1 MLAGL
6 AAGSA
11 AGATT
16 LPVLW
21 EAGGLD
27 AGSTGAGQA
36 ARIASDPAG
45 NVAVVSGPAVFS
57 DLAVTSYTPAG
68 ALRWRATVS
77 PSIGTFAGDWV
88 AAAADGDVVAVGH
101 NVTSRGSPIAL
112 TLVRYGSDGTLSG
125 GST

>member
-1 MLAGL
+1 MMGLRFPLAYVRWGAGVRGMWRLVAAVGISLVLAGL
-6 AAGSA
+6 VAGSA
-11 AGATT
+11 AGAPT

-57 DLAVTSYTPAG
+57 RPG
-68 ALRWRATVS
+68 
-77 PSIGTFAGDWV
+77 
-88 AAAADGDVVAVGH
+88 GDVVHADRDTQVARDRVSFGRDVH
-101 NVTSRGSPIAL
+101 R
-112 TLVRYGSDGTLSG
+112 
-125 GST
+125 

>member
-1 MLAGL
+1 MQAPRVPLTDVRSRVDVRHVWQLFAAVGAALVLAGL

-36 ARIASDPAG
+36 ARIASD
-45 NVAVVSGPAVFS
+45 
-57 DLAVTSYTPAG
+57 AG
-68 ALRWRATVS
+68 AMWPWYPGRPVS
-77 PSIGTFAGDWV
+77 RIWP
-88 AAAADGDVVAVGH
+88 
-101 NVTSRGSPIAL
+101 
-112 TLVRYGSDGTLSG
+112 
-125 GST
+125 